1 MTLQLEIQRM
11 KLNGEVQTIYNE
23 MCKLIHNRNP
33 LEILI
38 GNQIVEAQ
46 VITGDVNYTT
56 EDGTMRI
63 ELEITGISNLDG
75 N

>member
-11 KLNGEVQTIYNE
+11 KINGEVQTIYNE

>member
-1 MTLQLEIQRM
+1 MKLKLTLQNMQLD
-11 KLNGEVQTIYNE
+11 GEVQTIYNE

-33 LEILI
+33 LELLI
-38 GNQIVEAQ
+38 GNQIIEAQ

-56 EDGTMRI
+56 EDGVMRI
-63 ELEITGISNLDG
+63 ELEITGVSSLDG

>member
-56 EDGTMRI
+56 EDGVMRI